1 MPLAGFVGLNSN
13 GENKMDCTVC
23 VVEDE
28 KVSRLMTIELLKK
41 IGITKIVAST
51 NGEIALQKLRLKKV
65 DLITSDWHM
74 PIMDGLEFYKAV
86 RKEEDMQ
93 DTPFL
98 MVTVEDSRE
107 KVIEAL
113 KLGIRDYIVK
123 PLSMKSFE
131 GKVKSLLKI

>member
-1 MPLAGFVGLNSN
+1 
-13 GENKMDCTVC
+13 MDYTIC

-28 KVSRLMTIELLKK
+28 KVSRKMTIELLKK
-41 IGITKIVAST
+41 MGIAKIVAST
-51 NGEIALQKLRLKKV
+51 NGEIALQKLKLQKV
-65 DLITSDWHM
+65 DLIISDWHM

-86 RKEEDMQ
+86 KKEVDLQ
-93 DTPFL
+93 NTPFL

-123 PLSMKSFE
+123 PLSSKSFE

>member
-1 MPLAGFVGLNSN
+1 
-13 GENKMDCTVC
+13 MDYTVC

-28 KVSRLMTIELLKK
+28 KVSRKMTIELLKK
-41 IGITKIVAST
+41 MGITKIVAST
-51 NGEIALQKLRLKKV
+51 NGEIALQKLRLQKA
-65 DLITSDWHM
+65 DLIISDWHM

-86 RKEEDMQ
+86 KKEESLQ

-98 MVTVEDSRE
+98 MVTVEDSKER
-107 KVIEAL
+107 VVEAL

-123 PLSMKSFE
+123 PLSSKSFE

>member
-1 MPLAGFVGLNSN
+1 
-13 GENKMDCTVC
+13 
-23 VVEDE
+23 
-28 KVSRLMTIELLKK
+28 MTIELLKK
-41 IGITKIVAST
+41 MGITKIVAST
-51 NGEIALQKLRLKKV
+51 NGEIALQKLKLQKV
-65 DLITSDWHM
+65 DLIISDWHM

-86 RKEEDMQ
+86 KKEVDLQ
-93 DTPFL
+93 NTPFL

-123 PLSMKSFE
+123 PLSSKSFE